1 MKGLRVKY
9 NDEMSGVIVGE
20 NSTHIVINFDNGQQ
34 YCISRSAIEEKQI
47 RLCANCKH
55 FGISPMVKEQGW
67 CAFGK
72 LGSLRSR
79 DEYCDRWEKKGST
92 EAQQTLFQ

>member
-9 NDEMSGVIVGE
+9 NGEMSGVIVGE
-20 NSTHIVINFDNGQQ
+20 TSTHIVINFDNGQQ

-55 FGISPMVKEQGW
+55 FQANPILKDRGW
-67 CAFGK
+67 CTFDNVNR
-72 LGSLRSR
+72 LISQ
-79 DEYCDRWEKKGST
+79 DEQCFRWEKKGST
-92 EAQQTLFQ
+92 DAQQKLFK